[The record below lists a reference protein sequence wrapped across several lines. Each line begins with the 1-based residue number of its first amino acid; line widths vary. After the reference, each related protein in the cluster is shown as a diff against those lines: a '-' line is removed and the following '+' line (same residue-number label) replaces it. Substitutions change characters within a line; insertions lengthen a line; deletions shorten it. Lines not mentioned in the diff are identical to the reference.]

1 MPYTDDPIADFE
13 AWDAEQ
19 QKKLDSFPKCTECGK
34 RIQDDELFDVY
45 GDLYCWDCAIKEF
58 RRQTDYYIDRDF

>member
-19 QKKLDSFPKCTECGK
+19 QEKLEAMPICCECDK
-34 RIQDDELFDVY
+34 QIQEDELFDVY
-45 GDLYCWDCAIKEF
+45 GDLYCWDCAVKLF
-58 RRQTDYYIDRDF
+58 RKSTDNYIN

>member
-19 QKKLDSFPKCTECGK
+19 EAKLETFPKCSECGK

-45 GDLYCWDCAIKEF
+45 GDLYCCDCAIEQFQKS
-58 RRQTDYYIDRDF
+58 TDNYIN